1 MSELTVK
8 LPDAKT
14 PGYLRRL
21 MQADKHQKAI
31 NEGKADYEELVAWL
45 LIFVIEPEDRDQAR
59 KLLLDAS
66 LEQYKDILKLIK
78 NPPELD
84 EANPTLAGETETK

>member
-21 MQADKHQKAI
+21 MQAEKHLKAI
-31 NEGKADYEELVAWL
+31 KEGTADYNELVDYL
-45 LIFVIEPEDRDQAR
+45 LIFVIEPEDKAEAR
-59 KLLLDAS
+59 ELLIDAS
-66 LEQYKDILKLIK
+66 YEQYIDLLKLIGR
-78 NPPELD
+78 PPE
-84 EANPTLAGETETK
+84 EKVNPT

>member
-21 MQADKHQKAI
+21 MQAEKHLKAI
-31 NEGKADYEELVAWL
+31 KEGTADYNELVDYL
-45 LIFVIEPEDRDQAR
+45 LIFVIEPEDKAEAR
-59 KLLLDAS
+59 ELLIDAS
-66 LEQYKDILKLIK
+66 YEQYIDLLKLIGR
-78 NPPELD
+78 PPE
-84 EANPTLAGETETK
+84 EKANPT

>member
-1 MSELTVK
+1 MSELTIK

-21 MQADKHQKAI
+21 RQAEAHQRAI
-31 NEGKADYEELVAWL
+31 KDGTADYDELVEYL

-59 KLLLDAS
+59 ELLWDAS
-66 LEQYKDILKLIK
+66 FEQYVDILRLIK
-78 NPPELD
+78 IPPETKD
-84 EANPTLAGETETK
+84 ENPTSAGETGTS

>member
-21 MQADKHQKAI
+21 MQAEKHLKAI
-31 NEGKADYEELVAWL
+31 KEGTADYNELVDYL
-45 LIFVIEPEDRDQAR
+45 LVFVIEPEDKAKAR
-59 KLLLDAS
+59 ELLLDAS
-66 LEQYKDILKLIK
+66 YEQYIDLLKLIGK
-78 NPPELD
+78 PPNEV
-84 EANPTLAGETETK
+84 NPT

>member
-21 MQADKHQKAI
+21 MQAEKHLKAI
-31 NEGKADYEELVAWL
+31 REGTADYDELVEYL
-45 LIFVIEPEDRDQAR
+45 LIFVIEPEDKSEAR
-59 KLLLDAS
+59 ELLLDAS
-66 LEQYKDILKLIK
+66 YEQYIDLLKLIGK
-78 NPPELD
+78 PPED
-84 EANPTLAGETETK
+84 ANPT